1 MCLVTVCVQ
10 CVFYQQPFCLSWPPG
25 SYRQRASI
33 LQNKTSLQFLY
44 ISLLV
49 FFPRSIFKVSKILS
63 GNLKFIKVLKFSVL
77 ETIFSCADIILRVK
91 WLIAT
96 EWFEHSGSLSNGC
109 QALTNGIALNLSLTL
124 IWIGQGQVRDVSTY
138 FHISFHSWVEIP
150 WD

>member
-1 MCLVTVCVQ
+1 MWIVAVALYNCTLVCNAVLNGCFFLPGFWLIMTLFSVTALPGISVVLYCAVLQYTSVPASSVSSVSNVFLVCLVCVQ

-63 GNLKFIKVLKFSVL
+63 GNLKFIKVLKFSW
-77 ETIFSCADIILRVK
+77 K
-91 WLIAT
+91 P
-96 EWFEHSGSLSNGC
+96 
-109 QALTNGIALNLSLTL
+109 
-124 IWIGQGQVRDVSTY
+124 Y
-138 FHISFHSWVEIP
+138 FLAP
-150 WD
+150 T